1 MQRIKKLGILARAIA
16 LDEDALI
23 CDFAEYYHILNYKDF
38 NPRLVGVLF
47 CGLSDN
53 SRIKMKMSGTKAS
66 SELILLANIA
76 DSLATLVWFNS
87 KDGQENINRP
97 KSLLKAVLQI
107 EEEKEATELFTTG
120 EDFEKKRKELLK
132 GIQNG

>member
-1 MQRIKKLGILARAIA
+1 MQRFKKLGILARAIA

-23 CDFAEYYHILNYKDF
+23 CDFAEYYNILNYKDF
-38 NPRLVGVLF
+38 NPKMVGVLF

-53 SRIKMKMSGTKAS
+53 SRIKMKMSGAKAS
-66 SELILLANIA
+66 SELILMADIA

-87 KDGQENINRP
+87 TDGQKGINRP
-97 KSLLKAVLQI
+97 NSLLKTVLQI
-107 EEEKEATELFTTG
+107 EEKDRAELFTNG
-120 EDFEKKRKELLK
+120 EEFKKKRQELIK